1 MHVKFGLWRL
11 DGGDVR
17 PVASSAI
24 ASEDRLEE
32 ILENRSEILGSG
44 TLLIIGRQ
52 VVTDYGKRVDLLAMD
67 ALGDLHVIELK
78 KDKTPR
84 DVVAQALEYGFW
96 VQGLSYDAIRD
107 LYGKHHQGQDFDSAF
122 TDHFETDVPE
132 TLNSAHYLVIVATG
146 MDTSTAQIV
155 EYVRGYGVPINVL
168 FFQYLRDDNR
178 EYLARSW
185 LSNPDIESASSGTG
199 AKKQPPWNGLD
210 YYVAVGESRHRNWD
224 DMRAYGFVSAGHGDK
239 YRKAMMNL
247 SPGARVWAAIP
258 STGYVGVGEVEATAV
273 PVTEFEVQVDGRT
286 IPILQ
291 APLRAAEMDEDADD
305 PALSEYLVRIR
316 WIDARKRTQAVWV
329 KGMYANQNVVTKLR
343 HPFTLQRLAEAFEV
357 GE

>member
-17 PVASSAI
+17 PVASTVI

-32 ILENRSEILGSG
+32 ILENRTDILGSG
-44 TLLIIGRQ
+44 ALLLIGRQ
-52 VVTDYGKRVDLLAMD
+52 VVTDFGKRVDLLAMD
-67 ALGDLHVIELK
+67 GQGDLHVIELK

-96 VQGLSYDAIRD
+96 VQALSYDAIRD
-107 LYGKHHQGQDFDSAF
+107 LYAKHHQGQDFDSAF
-122 TDHFETDVPE
+122 TDHFEADVPE
-132 TLNSAHYLVIVATG
+132 TLNSGHHLVIVATG

-168 FFQYLRDDNR
+168 FFQYLKDDSR

-185 LSNPDIESASSGTG
+185 LSNPDLEPATGGAG

-210 YYVAVGESRHRNWD
+210 FYVAVGESQHRNWD
-224 DMRAYGFVSAGHGDK
+224 DMRRYGFVSAGHGDK

-258 STGYVGVGEVEATAV
+258 STGYVGVGEVAATAV
-273 PVTEFEVQVDGRT
+273 SVAEFEVEVDGVT
-286 IPILQ
+286 MPVLQ
-291 APLRAAEMDEDADD
+291 APLVAAQMGEDADD

-316 WIDARKRTQAVWV
+316 WIDTRPREEAVWV

-343 HPFTLQRLAEAFEV
+343 QPFTLQRLAEAFDVDE
-357 GE
+357 

>member
-17 PVASSAI
+17 PVASSVI
-24 ASEDRLEE
+24 GSEDRLEE
-32 ILENRSEILGSG
+32 ILENRTDILGSG
-44 TLLIIGRQ
+44 TLLLIGRQ

-67 ALGDLHVIELK
+67 GQGDLHVIELK

-96 VQGLSYDAIRD
+96 VQGLSYEAIRD
-107 LYGKHHQGQDFDSAF
+107 LYAKHHQGQDFDSAF

-132 TLNSAHYLVIVATG
+132 TLNSGHHLVIVATG

-168 FFQYLRDDNR
+168 FFQYLKDDDR

-185 LSNPDIESASSGTG
+185 LSNPDLEPATGGTS

-210 YYVAVGESRHRNWD
+210 FYVAVGESQHRSWD
-224 DMRAYGFVSAGHGDK
+224 DMRRYGFVSAGHGDK

-258 STGYVGVGEVEATAV
+258 STGYVGVGEVDATAV
-273 PVTEFEVQVDGRT
+273 PVAEFDVHVDGQT
-286 IPILQ
+286 MPILQ
-291 APLRAAEMDEDADD
+291 APLRAAQMGEDADD
-305 PALSEYLVRIR
+305 PTLTEYLVRVR
-316 WIDARKRTQAVWV
+316 WIDSRPREEAVWA

-343 HPFTLQRLAEAFEV
+343 QPFTLQRLAEAFDIDE
-357 GE
+357 